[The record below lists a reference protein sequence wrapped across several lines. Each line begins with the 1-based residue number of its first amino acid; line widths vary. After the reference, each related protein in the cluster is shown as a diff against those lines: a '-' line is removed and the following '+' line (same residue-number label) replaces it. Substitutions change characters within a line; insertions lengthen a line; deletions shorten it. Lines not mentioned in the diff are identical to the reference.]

1 MLYVRGH
8 EGRGIGLMHQAA
20 SAYQLQDEGQDT
32 VDANLE
38 LGLPADARDY
48 GTGAQ
53 ILVDLGVRSMRL
65 LTNNPSKRAGLEGYD
80 LSIVGRVP
88 LPVRVTADNLRYL
101 TTKRDRM
108 GHDLPNLP
116 ATVDDEVTEASA
128 DALPAAVTERAA
140 RLEPT
145 AVRSALGS
153 PRPAHCRRSP
163 CRSVTSHKPTVEEDP
178 LDGEP

>member
-1 MLYVRGH
+1 
-8 EGRGIGLMHQAA
+8 
-20 SAYQLQDEGQDT
+20 
-32 VDANLE
+32 
-38 LGLPADARDY
+38 
-48 GTGAQ
+48 
-53 ILVDLGVRSMRL
+53 MRL

-116 ATVDDEVTEASA
+116 PTIDEEVTEASA
-128 DALPAAVTERAA
+128 DALPAVVTERAA

-145 AVRSALGS
+145 AVSSALRLAHARALSPFALPALDGTGKTEPASDRDGDADLALTNATANDEGS
-153 PRPAHCRRSP
+153 P
-163 CRSVTSHKPTVEEDP
+163 
-178 LDGEP
+178 